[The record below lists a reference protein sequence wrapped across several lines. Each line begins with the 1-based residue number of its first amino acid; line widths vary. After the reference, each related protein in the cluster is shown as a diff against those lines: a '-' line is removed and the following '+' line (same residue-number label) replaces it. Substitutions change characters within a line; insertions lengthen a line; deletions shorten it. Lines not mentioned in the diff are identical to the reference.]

1 MLIRIKRALRKF
13 DHIFLLGGLL
23 FLVASPIWE
32 VLIGKGVIWSEV
44 MIVITLLAGLS
55 VTYTHNRN
63 RFGIVQYI
71 GLAII
76 VFTLLDVFVNLGPWI
91 EGISRSGQVGYY
103 FLLTI
108 TMFQLILR
116 SDKVDG
122 EVVVNSISGYLL
134 MGLSWAILIV
144 IWNTIFPGS
153 FNFSGQTNN
162 ALFESMYFSFV
173 TMTTLGYGDLLP
185 ITLAGKSFSM
195 LISITGS
202 FYTTIVLGMIV
213 GKFISNQTINTTD

>member
-1 MLIRIKRALRKF
+1 MGQAV
-13 DHIFLLGGLL
+13 LLSDL
-23 FLVASPIWE
+23 
-32 VLIGKGVIWSEV
+32 
-44 MIVITLLAGLS
+44 MIVITLMSGLS

-63 RFGIVQYI
+63 KFGVVQYI
-71 GLAII
+71 GVGII
-76 VFTLLDVFVNLGPWI
+76 VFTLLDVFFNLGPWI

-103 FLLTI
+103 LLLTA
-108 TMFQLILR
+108 TMFKLILR
-116 SDKVDG
+116 SDKVDE

-134 MGLSWAILIV
+134 MGLSWALLLV
-144 IWNTIFPGS
+144 IWDTIFPGA
-153 FNFSGQTNN
+153 FNFSNQENN
-162 ALFESMYFSFV
+162 TLFESMYFAFV

-213 GKFISNQTINTTD
+213 GKFISNQTINKTD